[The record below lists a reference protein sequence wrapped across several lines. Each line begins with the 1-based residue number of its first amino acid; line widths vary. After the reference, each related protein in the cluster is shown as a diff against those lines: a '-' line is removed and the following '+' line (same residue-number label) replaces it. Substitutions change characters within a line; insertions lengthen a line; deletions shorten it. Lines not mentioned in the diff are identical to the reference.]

1 MHGVV
6 DRVPADQSRKEL
18 PSRAIILLI
27 DAIGL
32 LPPGEIRL
40 DKKSSPAN

>member
-18 PSRAIILLI
+18 PSRAVILPMPSAFLVS
-27 DAIGL
+27 
-32 LPPGEIRL
+32 GE
-40 DKKSSPAN
+40 D